1 MVKLKLQYF
10 GQLMRR
16 TDLLEKT
23 PILGKIEGW
32 RRRGRQR
39 MRWLNGITNSMD
51 RSLSNPGS
59 WWWTGKSSLLQSIGY
74 QKIYMTEWLNWTVAQ
89 AVYAVSL
96 FLLFSI
102 ISKHGNYE
110 TLNMDTILAYFNS
123 VRNFSSYNFL
133 WDEGTKISQ
142 RSLKNGFL
150 YQLQICGQWN
160 ESLCFS
166 LGEKLSQNLTSS

>member
-1 MVKLKLQYF
+1 MLKLKLQYF
-10 GQLMRR
+10 GQLMQR
-16 TDLLEKT
+16 TNLLEKT
-23 PILGKIEGW
+23 PMLGKIEGW

-39 MRWLNGITNSMD
+39 MRWLNGITNWMD

-59 WWWTGKSSLLQSIGY
+59 WWWTGKSSLLRSTGY
-74 QKIYMTEWLNWTVAQ
+74 QKVYVTEWLNWTVAQ

-96 FLLFSI
+96 FLLFSV

-110 TLNMDTILAYFNS
+110 TLSRWILYLLILS

-142 RSLKNGFL
+142 RSLKNV
-150 YQLQICGQWN
+150 
-160 ESLCFS
+160 FS
-166 LGEKLSQNLTSS
+166 INYKYVGSGMTLLVFH